1 IMSDLPPDHP
11 ERLSTLGNLAVA
23 LDHLGEHD
31 AAENLREETLESYE
45 RIVDEAH
52 PSRLAAK
59 HNLAT
64 SYRFRAERTGDREL
78 RERSKLM
85 YREIIDTGRKAP
97 DSVYAVINSKI
108 NLARLLS
115 ED

>member
-1 IMSDLPPDHP
+1 
-11 ERLSTLGNLAVA
+11 
-23 LDHLGEHD
+23 
-31 AAENLREETLESYE
+31 LESYE

-64 SYRFRAERTGDREL
+64 SYQLRAERTGDKEL
-78 RERSKLM
+78 RERAKLM

-97 DSVYAVINSKI
+97 DSVYAVINSRI

-115 ED
+115 EDGDFSDAVDLYEDIIDELKTNNDPRAFF